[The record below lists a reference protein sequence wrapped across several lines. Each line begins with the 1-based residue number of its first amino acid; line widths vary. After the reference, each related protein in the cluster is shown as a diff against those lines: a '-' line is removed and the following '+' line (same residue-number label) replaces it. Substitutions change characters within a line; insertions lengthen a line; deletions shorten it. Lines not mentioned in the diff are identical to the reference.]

1 MGGAYL
7 RVNIEFQRKVG
18 SFGLFHIFHIFKG
31 KNHDMFKND
40 WKVGRLGKK
49 NSGYGRKMV
58 GRWEG
63 GIKNQDML

>member
-1 MGGAYL
+1 MDGCLEGTILGGAYL

-31 KNHDMFKND
+31 KKIRICVKND

-49 NSGYGRKMV
+49 KF
-58 GRWEG
+58 
-63 GIKNQDML
+63 GIC